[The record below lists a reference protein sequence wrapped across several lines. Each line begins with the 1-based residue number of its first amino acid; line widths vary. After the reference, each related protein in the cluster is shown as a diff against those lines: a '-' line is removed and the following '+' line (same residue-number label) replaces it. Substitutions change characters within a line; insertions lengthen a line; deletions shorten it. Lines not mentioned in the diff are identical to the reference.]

1 MDFPFFGRT
10 KELAL
15 MRNLLGQSIQD
26 GSRMLVVTGRRRVG
40 KTALIAQAF
49 SNQPGALFFY
59 FYVNSEL
66 SEKRNI

>member
-1 MDFPFFGRT
+1 MEFPFFGRV

-15 MRNLLGQSIQD
+15 MRNLLNQSARD

-49 SNQPGALFFY
+49 SNQSGSLFFY
-59 FYVNSEL
+59 WHCSL
-66 SEKRNI
+66 